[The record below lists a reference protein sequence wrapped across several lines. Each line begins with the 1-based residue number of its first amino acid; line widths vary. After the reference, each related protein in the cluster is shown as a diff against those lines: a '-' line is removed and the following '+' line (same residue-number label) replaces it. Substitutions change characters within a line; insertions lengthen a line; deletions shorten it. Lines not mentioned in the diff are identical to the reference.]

1 MTPVWIVGMNS
12 VATGKQPGV
21 SAHGREYVRDAD
33 PEDVEQIATIHVRSW
48 QAAYRGLLPQ
58 EYLDRLDPADRL
70 PRWRHRVADTDRTA
84 AGVLVAVT
92 DGQICGAAW
101 FGPARD
107 TDADSAQVGELIGIY
122 LLADAWGKGVGR
134 SLMITVLERLAAAGY
149 SQATLWVLE
158 SNVRARRF
166 YAQAGWSEDGAVKQD
181 DRLGF
186 PMIEVRY
193 RRRLSREDTRPA
205 TGTA

>member
-1 MTPVWIVGMNS
+1 
-12 VATGKQPGV
+12 
-21 SAHGREYVRDAD
+21 
-33 PEDVEQIATIHVRSW
+33 
-48 QAAYRGLLPQ
+48 
-58 EYLDRLDPADRL
+58 
-70 PRWRHRVADTDRTA
+70 VADTDRTA

-107 TDADSAQVGELIGIY
+107 TDTDPAHVGELIGIY

-134 SLMITVLERLAAAGY
+134 SLMITVMERLAAAGY

-166 YAQAGWSEDGAVKQD
+166 YAQAGWCEDGAVKQD